1 MEYEYKKKYNKYKSK
16 YLGLKNN
23 FKGGNGVD
31 DKNFNTEP
39 IKAIAFFS
47 NSSIKGTVKFIEIP
61 NDLVFVD
68 VNLEGF
74 EPNTIHGFH
83 VHESG
88 DLTSGCDSMCAHFN
102 PYNQTHGGKDDS
114 IRHVGDLG
122 NLEADEEGKV
132 TIQFTDHMIKL
143 RGGEANIIG
152 RGLIVHAD
160 PDDCGKG
167 SFPDSKTT
175 GHSGKRIA
183 CAIVGYA
190 SVDK

>member
-1 MEYEYKKKYNKYKSK
+1 MEYVYKKKYNKYKSK
-16 YLGLKNN
+16 YFDLKNN
-23 FKGGNGVD
+23 FKGGILVD
-31 DKNFNTEP
+31 DKNFNTES

-47 NSSIKGTVKFIEIP
+47 NSSIKGTVKFIETP
-61 NDLVFVD
+61 NDLVLVD

-74 EPNTIHGFH
+74 EPKTIHGFH

-102 PYNQTHGGKDDS
+102 PYNQTHGGKDDL

-132 TIQFTDHMIKL
+132 SIQFTDHMIKL
-143 RGGEANIIG
+143 RGSEANIIG
-152 RGLIVHAD
+152 RGLIIHAD

>member
-1 MEYEYKKKYNKYKSK
+1 MEYWYKKKYDKYKSK
-16 YLGLKNN
+16 YLNLKNN
-23 FKGGNGVD
+23 YIGGSGNQNLNSNI
-31 DKNFNTEP
+31 KQ

-47 NSSIKGTVKFIEIP
+47 NSSIKGTVKFQETID
-61 NDLVFVD
+61 NLVLVD

-74 EPNTIHGFH
+74 EPNTVHGFH

-102 PYNQTHGGKDDS
+102 PYNQTHGGRNDS

-122 NLEADEEGKV
+122 NLEADSEGKV
-132 TIQFTDHMIKL
+132 IIQFIDNMIKL
-143 RGGEANIIG
+143 RGDEANIIG

-167 SFPDSKTT
+167 LFPDSKTT

-183 CAIVGYA
+183 CAIIGIA
-190 SVDK
+190 QNC